1 MPGQEVADCGP
12 CKETAPAGTDDR
24 RMKSFANAIERVSL
38 SEPIPDRQRSTRP
51 GYNRR
56 GMDVI
61 RLSCLAFCAAA
72 VLLAAFPVAPKAAVT
87 RDQFPPQT
95 TSDLIALCS
104 AGKDDPL
111 MTAAVNFC
119 QGFVEGASELAIGYG
134 STVRKDRQPF
144 CLPMPRPSNNDAL
157 AQFVVWANAE
167 PQRLQAP
174 AVVGLLQFLI
184 QQYPCPRAGEKR
196 TPAK

>member
-1 MPGQEVADCGP
+1 
-12 CKETAPAGTDDR
+12 
-24 RMKSFANAIERVSL
+24 MKSFANAIERVSL
-38 SEPIPDRQRSTRP
+38 LVPIPDRQRSARP
-51 GYNRR
+51 GNNRK

-61 RLSCLAFCAAA
+61 RLSCLAFCATA

-87 RDQFPPQT
+87 RDQFPPRT

-119 QGFVEGASELAIGYG
+119 QGFAEGAVELALGYV

-144 CLPMPRPSNNDAL
+144 CLPMPRPSNNEAL
-157 AQFVVWANAE
+157 AQFVAWANAD
-167 PQRLQAP
+167 PKRLEDP
-174 AVVGLLQFLI
+174 PVVGLEQFLI
-184 QQYPCPRAGEKR
+184 HQYPCAHGAEKR
-196 TPAK
+196 TPAQ